1 MSRVMPAA
9 EPLAAAALGQ
19 LPLAGRSP
27 LFERLRE
34 RTPALLRR
42 APAPSDPARWHRA
55 TVAGRAYRFAQPLT
69 FTPYAAARPCSARCR
84 FCSETLKPER
94 DGRMAARLRPDAD
107 YFQILQRALRAV
119 RGIPMSWSLSG
130 LEASDDEAWLL
141 RLLET
146 LGDEERR
153 GGVIHER
160 VLYSNGAGLAR
171 GRGGELVSALRA
183 FDLSWLELSR
193 HHPREDRNQAIMR
206 FRPGERV
213 ADADTFAATA
223 RALAAALPLK
233 LVCLL
238 QRGGVDNP
246 DEVID
251 YLRWAASLGA
261 RSVIFR
267 EFSRLDAGYRNTVT
281 RRYIDDARVSIERLL
296 EACMTAPWWSSM
308 RPLRL
313 TEGYYFWNLV
323 MQSESGLEVVF
334 ETSDYAAMH
343 RCHRSGD
350 VYKLVFHPDG
360 HLCAGWE
367 PDHDLIWTPA
377 DG

>member
-1 MSRVMPAA
+1 MSPPVPAA
-9 EPLAAAALGQ
+9 ESLATADPGQ

-27 LFERLRE
+27 LFARLRGL
-34 RTPALLRR
+34 TPELLRR
-42 APAPSDPARWHRA
+42 APGPSDASRWHQA
-55 TVAGRAYRFAQPLT
+55 TVAGRRYRFAQPLT

-94 DGRMAARLRPDAD
+94 GGRMAARLRPGAD
-107 YFQILQRALRAV
+107 YFQLLQRALRAV

-141 RLLET
+141 RLLEV

-153 GGVIHER
+153 GGVIHQR

-171 GRGGELVSALRA
+171 GRADELITALRG

-193 HHPREDRNQAIMR
+193 HHPRTDRNQAIMR
-206 FRPGERV
+206 FRTGENV
-213 ADADTFAATA
+213 AECEAFAAAA
-223 RALAAALPLK
+223 RGLATALPLK

-238 QRGGVDNP
+238 QRGGVDSP
-246 DEVID
+246 DEVD
-251 YLRWAASLGA
+251 AYLHWAASLGA

-281 RRYIDDARVSIERLL
+281 RRYIDDARVSIEALI
-296 EACMTAPWWSSM
+296 EACMAAPWWPSM

-323 MQSESGLEVVF
+323 MQTESGLEVVF
-334 ETSDYAAMH
+334 ETSDYTAMH
-343 RCHRSGD
+343 RCHSSGD

-360 HLCAGWE
+360 NLCAGWE
-367 PDHDLIWTPA
+367 PDRDLIWTPA
-377 DG
+377 DD